1 MKHEHV
7 NLDNIVKML
16 TELNKQKNTLTSSF

>member
-7 NLDNIVKML
+7 NLENILKML
-16 TELNKQKNTLTSSF
+16 TELNKLKNTLTSSF